1 MNTEKKR
8 PGRPAKAI
16 KRVPIHTTISA
27 STLEKL
33 TTDAR
38 PDESMGQ
45 TLDRW
50 ASERK

>member
-8 PGRPAKAI
+8 PGRPTKAV

-27 STLEKL
+27 ATLEKIAA
-33 TTDAR
+33 DAR

-50 ASERK
+50 ANERK